1 MGVTSWSEYGR
12 TFYINIT
19 IPSTINISGNLTPA
33 QNLLPSVSL
42 KFNAGEAYTGRVGF
56 SASYYN
62 GTWGTSIGQ
71 GASLYYGATLLS
83 GNLFAGTN
91 AAVSN
96 NTYGVASW
104 LPNTGAS
111 SVSTSTLFNSSNKT
125 SRTVTLTLKTASGA
139 YSFGDFVVYRAYA
152 STQYT
157 LATYN
162 VTLEAPPTFS
172 ETFSYTGDFS
182 GVPYANLT
190 TANVDLSDLTAL
202 YGGDFSGV
210 GNAEFIIGSQSV
222 SKPNPVNGDVLTI
235 ALNAV
240 GTFTPIVKIT
250 DSRGQVTTHTLS
262 AITVMGYNA
271 PTVSFDASRTLSDG
285 TPDDEGTYAFIEAT
299 FNFTDVI
306 ADAVAPSVV
315 VTDDDGTVTTPV
327 VDWYTDAGLTTPV
340 TWSSLSSGDT
350 VYGIFS
356 GLSTQHS
363 YTVSIRPRDSEGT
376 GTAVTQTIGAAFY
389 TVDFLAGGHGIAF
402 GQPAGQTGFFC
413 NMDAHFEADCIA
425 QDMSSQDVS
434 DFVDGLNVTGIN
446 VIDYVVEQ
454 GTSGI
459 WTYRKWS
466 SGVSE
471 CWCNLLVHPSITTAY
486 GSLYIA
492 NLGQTNLPSG
502 LFISRPNL
510 QGSVDLAG
518 GVGGVAFTSVSNA
531 SFQSY
536 VFNGSS
542 YNATTKNIYVSI
554 HAIGTWK

>member
-1 MGVTSWSEYGR
+1 MGTISVTENVRIISGA
-12 TFYINIT
+12 TFATHTIT
-19 IPSTINISGNLTPA
+19 IPSATYKNAPGATKVIISPPTTLIKVNTKANNRVGVMDSFCLHCIVNGVEYGSYNYYFKEYTSYTANVNLSYPPYSGYAHNWEIPLSSIFTSANKTAISVPLTFQMRGLA
-33 QNLLPSVSL
+33 DFITTYRDEFGQYPNVAYRSYATGVNVGSVSD
-42 KFNAGEAYTGRVGF
+42 
-56 SASYYN
+56 
-62 GTWGTSIGQ
+62 
-71 GASLYYGATLLS
+71 
-83 GNLFAGTN
+83 
-91 AAVSN
+91 
-96 NTYGVASW
+96 
-104 LPNTGAS
+104 
-111 SVSTSTLFNSSNKT
+111 STIQL
-125 SRTVTLTLKTASGA
+125 
-139 YSFGDFVVYRAYA
+139 D
-152 STQYT
+152 
-157 LATYN
+157 
-162 VTLEAPPTFS
+162 APPTFN

-190 TANVDLSDLTAL
+190 TASVSLSDLTAY

-222 SKPNPVNGDVLTI
+222 SKPNPVNGDVLSI

-240 GTFTPIVKIT
+240 GTFTPTVKIT

-402 GQPAGQTGFFC
+402 GKPASNVGFECAMRQRSRTTLLYLCPTIKPQVQPTRRYMTQ
-413 NMDAHFEADCIA
+413 
-425 QDMSSQDVS
+425 
-434 DFVDGLNVTGIN
+434 
-446 VIDYVVEQ
+446 
-454 GTSGI
+454 
-459 WTYRKWS
+459 
-466 SGVSE
+466 
-471 CWCNLLVHPSITTAY
+471 
-486 GSLYIA
+486 
-492 NLGQTNLPSG
+492 
-502 LFISRPNL
+502 
-510 QGSVDLAG
+510 
-518 GVGGVAFTSVSNA
+518 
-531 SFQSY
+531 
-536 VFNGSS
+536 
-542 YNATTKNIYVSI
+542 
-554 HAIGTWK
+554 